1 MEYAIIIA
9 VVAAAALVLTRRAA
23 RALRSKDAP
32 GCDCGCGCSCGGSC
46 PAGRDYVG
54 DDTVPAN
61 KPGEPPAA

>member
-9 VVAAAALVLTRRAA
+9 IVAVAALVLTRRTA

-32 GCDCGCGCSCGGSC
+32 GCCCGCSGSCGGSC
-46 PAGRDYVG
+46 PIGRDYVD

-61 KPGEPPAA
+61 KPGEPPSA